1 MWCNEDECLKK
12 IRDYDEHKKN
22 VIVNFF
28 QYLRNHKNV
37 VTLE

>member
-28 QYLRNHKNV
+28 NILGIKNNV